1 VSTPA
6 DVRQELVETIRRFV
20 EREVVPV
27 ASTLE
32 HKNEYP
38 HRLAERMNELGL
50 FGATIP
56 TEFGG
61 LGLDFTT
68 YAMIIEELCVGWM
81 SLSGILNTHLLLGY
95 IIRIHGT
102 EAQKQR
108 YLPKL
113 ARGEFRGALCL
124 TEAHAGSDVQRI
136 RTTARRRGDMYVVNG
151 TKMFVTNGPVA
162 DLFLVLARTGEG
174 SPLGALSAFLVPRS
188 AAGLTVGPD
197 IEKSAL
203 PGAKLSTLHLD
214 DVILSYTGTP
224 TAAPP
229 LCATWF
235 STLPWRPRIVT
246 IVPSSRNWSATRIA

>member
-6 DVRQELVETIRRFV
+6 DIRQELVETIRRFV

-56 TEFGG
+56 SEFGG

-95 IIRIHGT
+95 II
-102 EAQKQR
+102 A
-108 YLPKL
+108 
-113 ARGEFRGALCL
+113 
-124 TEAHAGSDVQRI
+124 S
-136 RTTARRRGDMYVVNG
+136 TARRRKATCRSWLAEFMAPRPPKPMPAATGAPHHGAPRRHVRRQRHQDV
-151 TKMFVTNGPVA
+151 VTNGREGKSTA
-162 DLFLVLARTGEG
+162 LVCKNDPRPTCRTRG
-174 SPLGALSAFLVPRS
+174 
-188 AAGLTVGPD
+188 
-197 IEKSAL
+197 
-203 PGAKLSTLHLD
+203 
-214 DVILSYTGTP
+214 
-224 TAAPP
+224 
-229 LCATWF
+229 
-235 STLPWRPRIVT
+235 
-246 IVPSSRNWSATRIA
+246 